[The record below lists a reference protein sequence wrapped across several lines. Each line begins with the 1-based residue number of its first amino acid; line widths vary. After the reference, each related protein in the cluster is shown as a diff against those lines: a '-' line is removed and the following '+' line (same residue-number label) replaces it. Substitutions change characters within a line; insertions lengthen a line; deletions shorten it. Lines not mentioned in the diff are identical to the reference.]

1 MFHVIWF
8 SLLFAVTLWFTQP
21 ETIQTTDAIRTLC
34 FFLTGWCLPPVV
46 GHYLCKKYGF
56 DENERKQD
64 LPPETKNNG

>member
-8 SLLFAVTLWFTQP
+8 SLWFAVTLWFTQP
-21 ETIQTTDAIRTLC
+21 KTIQTTDAISTLC
-34 FFLTGWCLPPVV
+34 FFLTGWCLYDVV
-46 GHYLCKKYGF
+46 RGFLCKKCGY